1 MLKTWDSKCIES
13 KTLLNCHLW
22 ASTKF
27 TINHC
32 SRTSGML
39 KFILVLL
46 VHVEMLCSAIDLTLV
61 IYNYTPVA
69 CMLLEDAHKSGW
81 ER

>member
-1 MLKTWDSKCIES
+1 MNKDNYHEQRNIIII
-13 KTLLNCHLW
+13 LLLLPLGHI
-22 ASTKF
+22 SY
-27 TINHC
+27 
-32 SRTSGML
+32 SRTGGML

-61 IYNYTPVA
+61 ISNYTPVA